1 MVPSKD
7 FFNLTSTSRPKSTPS
22 HLCCRALFHKRPFLL
37 ELWPQRTWPITPPTP
52 LPHRTPS
59 PPAELMPTFSPF
71 FLNPHPIIHSDHN
84 SFLCIFKLVHLGLGC
99 FIGPQ
104 LTNKMKWV
112 LPPRICSYRLRLI
125 FQYLHLKKKFFFTTI
140 PVLYLFFMDAF
151 DTVTFFNCYK
161 LAKEGIKNMRLY
173 YLWSKYLGKEITR
186 MFLT

>member
-71 FLNPHPIIHSDHN
+71 FFNPHPIIHSDHN

-125 FQYLHLKKKFFFTTI
+125 FRYLHLKKNFFL
-140 PVLYLFFMDAF
+140 PPSLYFISFSWMLLTQLLFL
-151 DTVTFFNCYK
+151 TVTNWQRK
-161 LAKEGIKNMRLY
+161 G
-173 YLWSKYLGKEITR
+173 SKIWGSIISDQNT
-186 MFLT
+186 